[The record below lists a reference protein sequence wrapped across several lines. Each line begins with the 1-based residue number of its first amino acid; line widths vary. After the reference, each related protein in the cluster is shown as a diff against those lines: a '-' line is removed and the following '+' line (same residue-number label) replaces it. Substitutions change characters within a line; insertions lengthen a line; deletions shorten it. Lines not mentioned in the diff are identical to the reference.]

1 MDFMQSLRILRRR
14 WILTTLLL
22 LLTLAGT
29 AGAFKKLPHTYISTS
44 TVVLLASK
52 NASKANGGNPYLSFS
67 SSLPLTADVLRREL
81 LDPRTAL
88 DLAGRGYTAGY
99 LVTDAP
105 DTTGPVLLVTVTG
118 HDKAAVEHTLYG
130 VTAEIGTKLLA
141 LQASI
146 TPTNQ
151 IRVATL
157 SVTPEAKLSISKLAR
172 PLVVLLGF
180 GLLLTF
186 AVPLIVDA
194 QISRRRPR
202 DLAGP
207 PPEDLGRPDRD
218 GYERRPGP
226 PRERMHPPEHPQPGR
241 APGGQPGRAPGSQP
255 GRDLPQPGRAPG
267 SQPGRDLPPVRAPG
281 SQPGR
286 DLPQPG
292 RAPGRQPGRDL
303 PPGRAPGSQPGRD
316 LPPGR
321 APGSQP
327 HRSAQDAE

>member
-22 LLTLAGT
+22 LLALGGT
-29 AGAFKKLPHTYISTS
+29 AGAYKKLPHTYISTS
-44 TVVLLASK
+44 TVVLLASQ

-118 HDKAAVEHTLYG
+118 HAQAAVEHTLYG
-130 VTAEIGTKLLA
+130 VTAEIGTKLQS
-141 LQASI
+141 LQANI
-146 TPTNQ
+146 TPGNQ

-157 SVTPEAKLSISKLAR
+157 SVTPKAKLSISKLAR
-172 PLVVLLGF
+172 PLVVILGL

-186 AVPLIVDA
+186 AIPLIVDA

-202 DLAGP
+202 NDEDGP
-207 PPEDLGRPDRD
+207 ARPAPDARSRPDGD
-218 GYERRPGP
+218 GYERRQGP
-226 PRERMHPPEHPQPGR
+226 PKER
-241 APGGQPGRAPGSQP
+241 AY
-255 GRDLPQPGRAPG
+255 
-267 SQPGRDLPPVRAPG
+267 
-281 SQPGR
+281 
-286 DLPQPG
+286 
-292 RAPGRQPGRDL
+292 
-303 PPGRAPGSQPGRD
+303 PPGRAPGSQPGWDLPPPVRAPGSSQPGRD
-316 LPPGR
+316 LPPPGR
-321 APGSQP
+321 APGGQP
-327 HRSAQDAE
+327 RHSPRAPN